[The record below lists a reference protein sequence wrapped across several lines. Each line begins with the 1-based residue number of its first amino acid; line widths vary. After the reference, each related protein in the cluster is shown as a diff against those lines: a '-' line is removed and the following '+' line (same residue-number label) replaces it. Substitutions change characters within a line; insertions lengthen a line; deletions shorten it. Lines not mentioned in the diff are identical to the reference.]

1 MVACLY
7 RSRRRLPRAKRHA
20 WHSQLPRAGEL
31 ASRVRCIRCRSL
43 WVFNIARQAPVPMGH
58 IAAFESDFLSAI
70 GMNTPPEFQRTF
82 GETLAHLAQVA
93 QRVPFAAFGPVAEK
107 PVND

>member
-1 MVACLY
+1 MRGVLTSP
-7 RSRRRLPRAKRHA
+7 SRRTSLACSVHKVQIHCGFLTLPGKH
-20 WHSQLPRAGEL
+20 LL
-31 ASRVRCIRCRSL
+31 
-43 WVFNIARQAPVPMGH
+43 PMGH
-58 IAAFESDFLSAI
+58 IAAFRSDFLSAI